1 MRLRIDNKGSVDLA
15 NNWSIGGRTQ
25 HIEVKQHF
33 LRELKE
39 EGLIETEWI
48 TNEEMVSDVFTKN
61 LGGKAFE
68 KCAEDYVGR
77 DKYIKQ

>member
-1 MRLRIDNKGSVDLA
+1 MRLGIDNKGSVDLA
-15 NNWSIGGRTQ
+15 NNWSIGGRTR

-48 TNEEMVSDVFTKN
+48 TNEEMVSNMFTKN

-68 KCAEDYVGR
+68 KCTEAYVGR
-77 DKYIKQ
+77 DKYMKQ